1 MFALQVMF
9 FRPDIASVSSS
20 TWTLNKV
27 GEWNHN
33 FVIRT
38 LAVRDDHVAIGDQM
52 HSISLVKVAVLA
64 NDTVQLDLISSDYSP
79 LFPASLALGEKDAVI
94 AANVRSSEYCSAIS

>member
-52 HSISLVKVAVLA
+52 HSISLVKVEPVVIQGLLRPHLSLFLQH
-64 NDTVQLDLISSDYSP
+64 VDLLQCSRQP
-79 LFPASLALGEKDAVI
+79 LF
-94 AANVRSSEYCSAIS
+94 RSRRTPTQVGYHH